1 MHQTKNTN
9 PKNKAAAAPKATAS
23 TKPAN
28 PSSPCSPW
36 LANLSNKALPPA
48 FFLLIGISSLLIA
61 SHTSSDIAR
70 LNLGVLSAFSS
81 VMGFYFLGS

>member
-1 MHQTKNTN
+1 MHQTRNTN
-9 PKNKAAAAPKATAS
+9 TKNKAAAAPKAA
-23 TKPAN
+23 KAHN
-28 PSSPCSPW
+28 PCSPW

-61 SHTSSDIAR
+61 SQTSSDIAR
-70 LNLGVLSAFSS
+70 LNLGVLSAFSG